1 MNRMRKL
8 VLFILCLPII
18 AFALPDDVKKTLH
31 IVADGTTFNYK
42 TGANEYVGHVRIDQ
56 GSTHL
61 IADRVT
67 TTNNSNHKME
77 EAIAYG
83 LNNQLAEY
91 YTQPKPGDAAMHAKA
106 KIIKFYPIQSLV
118 VLEGNV
124 IVTQGKNSFEGP
136 LIMYNMKTQVVTAP
150 ASKAGRATVVIDPSQ
165 IKS

>member
-1 MNRMRKL
+1 MRKL
-8 VLFILCLPII
+8 LFVLMSCLPMIS
-18 AFALPDDVKKTLH
+18 FALPDDTKQTMH

-42 TGANEYVGHVRIDQ
+42 TGANVYEGHVKIDQ

-67 TTNNSNHKME
+67 TNSNSNHKME

-91 YTQPKPGDAAMHAKA
+91 ITQPKPGDLLLHAKA
-106 KIIKFYPIQSLV
+106 KIIKFYPLQSLV

-124 IVTQGKNSFEGP
+124 TVSQGKNSFEGP
-136 LIMYNMKTQVVTAP
+136 IIMYNMKNQIVTAP
-150 ASKAGRATVVIDPSQ
+150 ASKAGRASVVIEPSQ